1 MKHTFSKIVFP
12 LGSTDSFSLLS
23 CVDEAYLV
31 GSSSSN
37 SCPTG
42 FFCARFRSACRF
54 AAHTLWAVLLLSS
67 FALGLSACYSDH
79 DSPDAPPT
87 EEQLADYT
95 VMIYMVADNSLKFYA
110 MDDLEEMKEGMAQVS
125 NSNVHLLVYVDTGTA
140 PRLVELVKEK
150 GVVTEKLIKEY
161 GSRNSCG
168 VEEMQEVMD
177 DLKGNKSLLA
187 KKYGFI
193 FWSHGDGWIPASSH
207 ISTRWIGQDVT
218 GTIHYMDIKDLVNF
232 YAKYPK
238 MEFILFD
245 ACFMLSM
252 EVAYALRDQVEYV
265 IGCPTETPGPGADYS
280 RLVPAIMAGGEQMA
294 VNIGKAFYEPY
305 EEKYNGG
312 QGWTDQNWTAG
323 ASIGVVK
330 TELLSQLATRTR
342 QYLTNAKMPEDI
354 YQTVFDYDK
363 RTPTSFLYVGYFD
376 TVQMMEQLLSSADFA
391 QWKKLYEQALVYW
404 QTTPKNYSDN
414 IGRLFSMEG
423 ANGISHFIPRA
434 NRPLAA
440 SAYQDT
446 DWYRDAGLSQ
456 LGW

>member
-12 LGSTDSFSLLS
+12 LGSTDSFSLLT

-42 FFCARFRSACRF
+42 SFCARFRSACRF
-54 AAHTLWAVLLLSS
+54 AAHTLWDVLLLSS
-67 FALGLSACYSDH
+67 LALGLSACSSDH

-87 EEQLADYT
+87 EDQMADYT
-95 VMIYMVADNSLKFYA
+95 VMIYMVADNSLKFFVT
-110 MDDLEEMKEGMAQVS
+110 DDLEEMKEGMAQVS
-125 NSNVHLLVYVDTGTA
+125 NSNVHLLLYVDTGST

-150 GVVTEKLIKEY
+150 GEVKEKVIKEY
-161 GSRNSCG
+161 ASRNSCG
-168 VEEMQEVMD
+168 VEEMQEVVD
-177 DLKGNKSLLA
+177 DLRGNKSLLA

-193 FWSHGDGWIPASSH
+193 FWSHGEGWIPASSH
-207 ISTRWIGQDVT
+207 INTRWIGQDLS
-218 GTIHYMDIKDLVNF
+218 GGGHYMDVQDLANF

-238 MEFILFD
+238 MEFVLFD

-252 EVAYALRDQVEYV
+252 EVAYALRDQVDYL
-265 IGCPTETPGPGADYS
+265 IACPTETPGTGADYS
-280 RLVPAIMAGGEQMA
+280 RLVPAIMAGGEQIA

-312 QGWTDQNWTAG
+312 HELSDLNWTAG
-323 ASIGVVK
+323 ASVGVVK
-330 TELLSQLATRTR
+330 TEVLSQLATLTR
-342 QYLTNAKMPEDI
+342 QLLANAKMAEDV

-363 RTPTSFLYVGYFD
+363 RTPTSSLYVGYFD
-376 TVQMMEQLLSSADFA
+376 TVQLMKQLLSASDFA
-391 QWKKLYEQALVYW
+391 QWKKLYDQAIVYW
-404 QTTPKNYSDN
+404 QTTPKNFSSHV
-414 IGRLFSMEG
+414 GLFSMEG
-423 ANGISHFIPRA
+423 TNGISHFIPRA
-434 NRPLAA
+434 NHPLAA
-440 SAYQDT
+440 LAYQDT